1 MGRLRII
8 KNCEKDEEYNW
19 EKSKE
24 QTLKIIEQI
33 EKNDIIK

>member
-1 MGRLRII
+1 MGRLGII
-8 KNCEKDEEYNW
+8 KNCEKDEEYIW

>member
-1 MGRLRII
+1 VGRLGTI
-8 KNCEKDEEYNW
+8 KNCEKDEEYIW